1 MERTGLRRS
10 VLSMCKIIVCYIC
23 VTGFCAAE
31 HPNSHEEAD
40 ETTLVKTE
48 LISAALGQ
56 ALEQTLPQTSGERT
70 DPAADACPHFTDYA
84 G

>member
-1 MERTGLRRS
+1 MKRTGFRTSL
-10 VLSMCKIIVCYIC
+10 LSTCGITVCCVC

-31 HPNSHEEAD
+31 HSNGHEEAD
-40 ETTLVKTE
+40 EATLVETE
-48 LISAALGQ
+48 LVSAALGQ

-70 DPAADACPHFTDYA
+70 DPAPDARPHVTDYA